1 MRKLSYP
8 IFVILFVIVS
18 LFILKDDFL
27 LAVNKASLYFNK
39 SDTTQVTK
47 IKDTKETELAGKI
60 QTPGALRV
68 FGMYLSSNDKI
79 KLSKD
84 NIINL
89 TNKARKDNGDLQPLT
104 ENPKLDLSAEKKLE
118 DMFNKQYFEHISR
131 AKISV
136 GDLGDQVGYEYILI
150 GENLALGNFKDDG
163 ALVDAWMASPG
174 HRENI
179 LNKHYLDIGVA
190 VGKGIYEGKSVWM
203 AVQHFGTP
211 KSICPT
217 VDKVLYGVISLNQ
230 DKIKEM
236 EQDLVTRKENIKKG
250 IIYEGSTYF
259 EQVDKYNSLLNLYNN
274 LIVETKNKV
283 EEYNNQIKAFNLCL
297 YQNE

>member
-118 DMFNKQYFEHISR
+118 DMFNKQYFEHISP

-274 LIVETKNKV
+274 LIVETKN
-283 EEYNNQIKAFNLCL
+283 LCL

>member
-118 DMFNKQYFEHISR
+118 DMFNKQYFEHISP